1 MSAET
6 GLFDRLKRLRKT
18 LADKKNLPPYIIFS
32 DTSLE
37 QMASNLPGTHQEFL
51 DITGVG
57 ENKLKKYGDAF
68 LAEIAEHTAGK
79 PLQSPELPR
88 AVQGGLSAT
97 QQETLDL
104 YRQGLTIQQ
113 IANTRN
119 LSASTIIT
127 HIEKL
132 ILVGE
137 INSIDEWVDTH
148 KQQAIQK
155 AISDV
160 GADYLSPIKEK
171 LGDDCMYNEIKLVRA
186 TVMAAACQV

>member
-1 MSAET
+1 M
-6 GLFDRLKRLRKT
+6 
-18 LADKKNLPPYIIFS
+18 
-32 DTSLE
+32 
-37 QMASNLPGTHQEFL
+37 
-51 DITGVG
+51 
-57 ENKLKKYGDAF
+57 
-68 LAEIAEHTAGK
+68 
-79 PLQSPELPR
+79 
-88 AVQGGLSAT
+88 
-97 QQETLDL
+97 
-104 YRQGLTIQQ
+104 TIQQ

-132 ILVGE
+132 ILAGE
-137 INSIDEWVDTH
+137 IDSIDQWVDTH

-160 GADYLSPIKEK
+160 GPEYLSPIKEK